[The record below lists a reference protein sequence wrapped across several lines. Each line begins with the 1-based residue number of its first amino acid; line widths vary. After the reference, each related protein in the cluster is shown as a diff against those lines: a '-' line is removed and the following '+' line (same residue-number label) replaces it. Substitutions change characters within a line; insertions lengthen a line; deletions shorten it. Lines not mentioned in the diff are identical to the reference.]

1 MALRLKIFVLLIA
14 FSLPITGFT
23 QMLEKPL
30 PVPVFSLKNNEGK
43 MVSIDDFKGKTILLD
58 FWASWCFPCRIANKS
73 LVKLYS
79 KYQNKNFEIV
89 SVSVDEDEKKWH
101 KAIKKDKLT
110 WPQLIDF
117 STAEESVAYRWQ
129 IKAIPINYLIN
140 AKGEIIAVNVDSDF
154 IAKYLNQ

>member
-1 MALRLKIFVLLIA
+1 
-14 FSLPITGFT
+14 
-23 QMLEKPL
+23 MLEKPL

-110 WPQLIDF
+110 
-117 STAEESVAYRWQ
+117 
-129 IKAIPINYLIN
+129 
-140 AKGEIIAVNVDSDF
+140 
-154 IAKYLNQ
+154 